1 MDLTAQYRR
10 LKPELDAAMQRVLDR
25 GQFVLGPEG
34 EHLERELAA
43 YCGTRDAVA
52 VASGTDALILT
63 LRGCGIG
70 AGDEVVTPC
79 FSFFATAEAIV
90 TVGATPRFVDIDPR
104 TYAID
109 VGQIEAALSPRTK
122 AVLPV
127 HLFGH
132 PCDLE
137 PLARLA
143 DRRGLALIEDCA
155 QAVGARYQ
163 GRRVGAWGRAGCLSF
178 YPTKNLGAYGDGGM
192 VVTNDPA
199 LAQQLRLLRTH
210 GSRGGYHHTAIGTNS
225 RLDELQAA
233 ILRVKLPHVDD
244 WNQAR
249 RRHAETYRRLIEQ
262 AGLDGELSP
271 PHEQPG
277 CEHVFHAYVI
287 RSRQRERLREGLRKQ
302 GIGVQV
308 YYPST
313 IPQQPALQHLS
324 PAPRSYPMAE
334 QAAAE
339 VLALPMYPELTE
351 ELIRQIVGHLVDLL
365 KPSARVRA

>member
-1 MDLTAQYRR
+1 MSIPFLDLTAQYRR
-10 LKPELDAAMQRVLDR
+10 LKPELDAAIQRVLDR
-25 GQFVLGPEG
+25 GQFILGPEG

-52 VASGTDALILT
+52 VASGTDALILA
-63 LRGCGIG
+63 LRACGIG

-109 VGQIEAALSPRTK
+109 AGQVEATLTPRTK

-132 PCDLE
+132 PCDME
-137 PLARLA
+137 PLQCLA

-155 QAVGARYQ
+155 QAIGARYQ
-163 GRRVGAWGRAGCLSF
+163 GKRVGSFGTAGCLSF
-178 YPTKNLGAYGDGGM
+178 YPTKNLGCYGDGGM

-199 LAQQLRLLRTH
+199 LAERVRLLRTH

-233 ILRVKLPHVDD
+233 ILRVKLPHLDD

-249 RRHAETYRRLIEQ
+249 RRHAETYRRLIEEV
-262 AGLDGELSP
+262 GLGRELGVP
-271 PHEQPG
+271 QELDG

-287 RSRQRERLREGLRKQ
+287 RSRQRDRLREILRQ
-302 GIGVQV
+302 QHIAAQV
-308 YYPST
+308 YYPT
-313 IPQQPALQHLS
+313 TLLQQPALAFLPPRPGGC
-324 PAPRSYPMAE
+324 PAAA

-339 VLALPMYPELTE
+339 VLALPMYPELTPPLIERVVE
-351 ELIRQIVGHLVDLL
+351 ELAQTLVA
-365 KPSARVRA
+365 K